1 MSEER
6 LKLAIPRENKL
17 YGPTVDLL
25 SSCGVPVAWGSERR
39 YTAHMPALPGVDVV
53 TTRGDATYQAI
64 EQGGVDLGILGMDQ
78 FLEVRQQNSNSI
90 VILEDLGFG
99 DCELW
104 VAVPETWTDVNCIDD
119 LTVMSKN
126 KIVLPYQNLRI
137 ATKYPKLVQNF
148 LNSKGLT
155 TASLVHATGTL
166 ETFPDLGLA
175 DLIADIVSS
184 GNTLRENR
192 LKQLDDGY
200 IQTFQACLIG
210 NRDTLRSSAV
220 KLASTRAVLER
231 LEAYLRAKNSY
242 TIIANVP
249 GTSPEAVAQHVMQHP
264 ELGGM
269 RGPTIA
275 PVYSNST
282 DELSWFAVTLV
293 VQRTQ
298 LLEVVDHLRDIG
310 GDDFIVD
317 EAPYIFRA
325 KSESYAK
332 LLDLLR

>member
-1 MSEER
+1 MSENR

-25 SSCGVPVAWGSERR
+25 SSCGVPVAWESERR
-39 YTAHMPALPGVDVV
+39 YTAHMPTLPGVEVV
-53 TTRGDATYQAI
+53 TTRGDATYQAV

-78 FLEVRQQNSNSI
+78 FLEVRQENSQS
-90 VILEDLGFG
+90 VVVLEDLGFG

-104 VAVPETWTDVNCIDD
+104 VAVPEAWENITRISD
-119 LTVMSKN
+119 LADMPEPK
-126 KIVLPYQNLRI
+126 QLRI
-137 ATKYPKLVQNF
+137 ATKYPNLVQNF
-148 LNSKGLT
+148 LTSKGLH

-192 LKQLDDGY
+192 LKRLDDGY
-200 IQTFQACLIG
+200 IQNFQACLIA
-210 NRDTLRSSAV
+210 NRYTLKSSTA
-220 KLASTRAVLER
+220 KLTSTRAVLER

-249 GTSPEAVAQHVMQHP
+249 GESQEMVAQQVMQHQ
-264 ELGGM
+264 ELSGM

-282 DELSWFAVTLV
+282 DGIFWFAVTLV
-293 VQRTQ
+293 VKRAQ

-325 KSESYAK
+325 ESESYGK

>member
-17 YGPTVDLL
+17 YRSTVDLL
-25 SSCGVPVAWGSERR
+25 SSCGVPVAWESERR
-39 YTAHMPALPGVDVV
+39 YTAHMPTLPGVEVV
-53 TTRGDATYQAI
+53 TTRGDATYQAV

-78 FLEVRQQNSNSI
+78 FLEVRQDNSQS
-90 VILEDLGFG
+90 VVVLEDLGFG

-104 VAVPETWTDVNCIDD
+104 VAVPEAWTNVNRIRD
-119 LTVMSKN
+119 LSDISKN
-126 KIVLPYQNLRI
+126 KILRI
-137 ATKYPKLVQNF
+137 ATKYPNLVQNF
-148 LNSKGLT
+148 LNSNGPHTL
-155 TASLVHATGTL
+155 SLVHASGTL

-184 GNTLRENR
+184 GNTLKENR
-192 LKQLDDGY
+192 LKQLGDGY
-200 IQTFQACLIG
+200 IQSFQACLIG
-210 NRDTLRSSAV
+210 NRDTLKSSAV
-220 KLASTRAVLER
+220 KLASTRAMLER
-231 LEAYLRAKNSY
+231 LEAYLRAQNSY
-242 TIIANVP
+242 TIMANVP
-249 GTSPEAVAQHVMQHP
+249 GESQQAVAQHVMQHP
-264 ELGGM
+264 ELAGM

-282 DELSWFAVTLV
+282 DDILWFAVTLV
-293 VQRTQ
+293 VKRAQ

-325 KSESYAK
+325 ESESYGK